1 VWASATDCLGKE
13 HSDKGF
19 GVAETPRGRAPG
31 NWRKG
36 LETWVVVAG
45 EPGGSFEM
53 GHQVLLGTG
62 DFKDRGDT
70 LLPVSVKR
78 EPLQSFE
85 HKNNMT

>member
-1 VWASATDCLGKE
+1 MWASATDCLGKE

-19 GVAETPRGRAPG
+19 GVAETPRGRVSG
-31 NWRKG
+31 NQSKG
-36 LETWVVVAG
+36 LETWVAVAG
-45 EPGGSFEM
+45 KWVGSFEM

-62 DFKDRGDT
+62 GFKNRGET

-85 HKNNMT
+85 QKNNMT

>member
-1 VWASATDCLGKE
+1 
-13 HSDKGF
+13 
-19 GVAETPRGRAPG
+19 
-31 NWRKG
+31 
-36 LETWVVVAG
+36 VVVAG

-53 GHQVLLGTG
+53 GHQVLLGMG

>member
-1 VWASATDCLGKE
+1 MWASATDCLGKE

-19 GVAETPRGRAPG
+19 GVAETPRGRVPG

-36 LETWVVVAG
+36 LETWVAVAG

-62 DFKDRGDT
+62 GFKDRGET

-85 HKNNMT
+85 QKNNIY